1 MKELNLLFPTIPNLS
16 GFILFQML
24 PFLMPSMTTLN
35 CETEE
40 IQKILYIMQDLG
52 IFLDPD
58 YLGFR
63 VKINN
68 G

>member
-1 MKELNLLFPTIPNLS
+1 MEIERIQPNKLGHFDVS
-16 GFILFQML
+16 KLFQML

-58 YLGFR
+58 YLF
-63 VKINN
+63 NN
-68 G
+68 N